1 MRSFKRC
8 SVQVVLAALATF
20 VVAPSVVQAVEVL
33 FNGGLELSAGP
44 QGWTLTQSITG
55 EPGLP
60 ISATE
65 HVDLANEP
73 MIEEGEL
80 GLLIKPFAGNVGV
93 YDGQNKRVNVSLS
106 QTFTSAVAGRT
117 YTFSGNSFFQ
127 AAASNI
133 ITTLFPDS
141 PSGAIPSP
149 TQSYF
154 RMEFLNASD
163 VVLATHEVDLRSNP
177 TTEAWRLQSVA
188 GTAPATTTK
197 VRVTA
202 LATDMVAS
210 CTTSCPAGQDVY
222 FDNFRL
228 RDNVVT
234 GLERLQNPE
243 LNTLGAPAGWAIE
256 KTPQDNIQFS
266 GASYAINPNT
276 GSTVGM
282 WLRSFAGGDAKI
294 VQTVPGTPGGQYTFS
309 GWSKWELGYSG
320 ADPFSST
327 QTFMTMEF
335 LNSSNALIGS
345 PVTLDLRTVQI
356 NDNTWRQFSV
366 PTTTAP
372 AGTAFV
378 RVSAGATGM
387 ANSGINPQSAMFD
400 DFSLTVTGVGLTG
413 DYNGDGKVD
422 AGDYVVWRKNPGA
435 FGGDP
440 GGYNAWRANFGA
452 MAGSGSGNLLAS
464 AVPEPAACVLLAIGL
479 MAGIV
484 TRRR

>member
-1 MRSFKRC
+1 MRNSRNN
-8 SVQVVLAALATF
+8 SVQFVLTAVATLALAP
-20 VVAPSVVQAVEVL
+20 AAAHAVEVL
-33 FNGGLELSAGP
+33 FNGGFEISSGP
-44 QGWTLTQSITG
+44 QGWTLTQSITD

-60 ISATE
+60 IAATE

-73 MIEEGEL
+73 MIEPGEL

-93 YDGQNKRVNVSLS
+93 YDGQNKKVNVSLS
-106 QTFTSAVAGRT
+106 QTFATPVAGRT

-154 RMEFLNASD
+154 RMEFLNASN
-163 VVLATHEVDLRSNP
+163 VVLATHQVDLRSDP
-177 TTEAWRLQSVA
+177 TTEAWRLQSVS
-188 GTAPATTTK
+188 GVAPATTAK

-228 RDNVVT
+228 RDNVVP

-243 LNTLGAPAGWAIE
+243 LNTLGAPVGWEIV
-256 KTPQDNIQFS
+256 KTPEDNIQFS
-266 GASYAINPNT
+266 GASYATNPNT
-276 GSTVGM
+276 GSTQGL
-282 WLRSFAGGDAKI
+282 WLRSFAGGDAKV

-309 GWSKWELGYSG
+309 GWSKWEIGYIG

-335 LNSSNALIGS
+335 LDSSNTVIGS

-356 NDNTWRQFSV
+356 NDDTWRQFSV

-378 RVSAGATGM
+378 RVSAGATAMG
-387 ANSGINPQSAMFD
+387 NSGINPQSAMFD
-400 DFSLTVTGVGLTG
+400 DFSLMVTGAGLTG
-413 DYNGDGKVD
+413 DYNNDGKVD

-464 AVPEPAACVLLAIGL
+464 AVPEPNACLVLAIGL
-479 MAGIV
+479 LAGV
-484 TRRR
+484 ARRRR